1 MSQKYCRIHHLVMNM
16 RKVELRMNEQMKY
29 EVIKDLVDHNG
40 NKNRASRKLGLS
52 RRQID
57 RLIVK
62 YQENGKSAFVHG
74 NRSRKPVSTLD
85 KAISEDI
92 ILLYKN
98 KYQGWN
104 FKHFHEWLVEKEN
117 VKVSYKFVYN
127 VLTKEG
133 ILSPKARKKT
143 KREFAKKKLL
153 QEKKI
158 NLAMSEEQIETIIS
172 HEIALEDSHPR
183 GEKPKYF
190 GEIIEQDGSIHNWF
204 GDIKSCL
211 HLAIDKATS
220 TIVGAYFDT
229 QETLNGYYHVLYQ
242 ILTNYGIP
250 YKFFT
255 DNRTVFNYMSLNPDK
270 RTSDKDVLTQY
281 GYACKQ
287 LGIELETSS
296 VSQAK
301 GLIER
306 TNGTFQGRLVNE
318 LKLHGITTMEEANK
332 YLLDVFVPDF
342 NRRFSMDYSKFQSV
356 FETSPSKEK
365 INYTLA
371 VLTPRKIDNG
381 NSIKYYGKYYQP
393 YLNGELKCFMPKT
406 ECLVIKAFN
415 GELLVTIDEQVFELK
430 ELSRNKKISKEFDE
444 VIEKKEKKKYIPP
457 MSHPWKLASF
467 KKQQQKSHYQ
477 HQYA

>member
-1 MSQKYCRIHHLVMNM
+1 M
-16 RKVELRMNEQMKY
+16 RKVELRMNEKEKY
-29 EVIKDLVDHNG
+29 KIIKELVDHNG
-40 NKNRASRKLGLS
+40 NKNRASKKLGLS

-57 RLIVK
+57 RLIIIYK
-62 YQENGKSAFVHG
+62 EKGKAGFVHG
-74 NRSRKPVSTLD
+74 NRTKKPVNALD
-85 KAISEDI
+85 KSISEDI

-98 KYQGWN
+98 KYQDWN
-104 FKHFHEWLVEKEN
+104 FNHFKEFLKKDEN
-117 VKVSYKFVYN
+117 IDVSYDFIYKT
-127 VLTKEG
+127 LTKEG

-143 KREFAKKKLL
+143 KREFAKQKLL
-153 QEKKI
+153 KEKKI
-158 NLAMSEEQIETIIS
+158 NLAMTDEQINTIVN

-190 GEIIEQDGSIHNWF
+190 GEVIEQDGSIHQWF
-204 GDIKSCL
+204 GDIKTCL

-220 TIVGAYFDT
+220 TIVGAYFDK
-229 QETLNGYYHVLYQ
+229 QETLNGYYHVFYQ

-250 YKFFT
+250 YKFLT
-255 DNRTVFNYMSLNPDK
+255 DNRTVFNYISLNPDK

-287 LGIELETSS
+287 LGVDLETTS
-296 VSQAK
+296 VSQSK

-318 LKLHGITTMEEANK
+318 LKLYGITTIEDANK
-332 YLLDVFVPDF
+332 YLIDVFVPYF
-342 NRRFSMDYSKFQSV
+342 NERFALDYKKFESV
-356 FETSPSKEK
+356 FEESPNKER

-393 YLNGELKCFMPKT
+393 YLNNKLKCFAPKT
-406 ECLVIKAFN
+406 EALVIKAFN
-415 GELLVTIDEQVFELK
+415 GDLLVTIDEQVLELR
-430 ELSRNKKISKEFDE
+430 ELSRNERFSKEFDE
-444 VIEKKEKKKYIPP
+444 VIEIKEKKKYIPP
-457 MSHPWKLASF
+457 MTHPWKLSSF
-467 KKQQQKSHYQ
+467 KKQIQKSHQQ

>member
-1 MSQKYCRIHHLVMNM
+1 MKEV
-16 RKVELRMNEQMKY
+16 KLRMNEQEKY
-29 EVIKDLVDHNG
+29 EVIKELVDHNG
-40 NKNRASRKLGLS
+40 NKNRASQKLGLS

-57 RLIVK
+57 RLIIIYK
-62 YQENGKSAFVHG
+62 EKGKSGFIHG
-74 NRSRKPVSTLD
+74 NRSKKPVNTLD
-85 KAISEDI
+85 KSISEDI

-98 KYQGWN
+98 KYYDFN
-104 FKHFHEWLVEKEN
+104 FSHFKEFLKKDEN
-117 VKVSYKFVYN
+117 IDVSYDFIYKN
-127 VLTKEG
+127 LTKAG

-143 KREFAKKKLL
+143 KREYAKKKLF

-158 NLAMSEEQIETIIS
+158 NLAMSDEQIEHIVN

-190 GEIIEQDGSIHNWF
+190 GEIIEQDGSIHLWF
-204 GDIKSCL
+204 GETKTCL

-220 TIVGAYFDT
+220 TIVGAHFDK

-250 YKFFT
+250 YKFIT

-287 LGIELETSS
+287 LGIELETTS

-306 TNGTFQGRLVNE
+306 TNGTFQGRLVQE
-318 LKLHGITTMEEANK
+318 LRLNNITTIDKANE
-332 YLLDVFVPDF
+332 YLINVFVPYF
-342 NRRFSMDYSKFQSV
+342 NQKFALDYKKFESV
-356 FETSPSKEK
+356 FESSPSLEK

-371 VLTPRKIDNG
+371 ILTPRKIDNG
-381 NSIKYYGKYYQP
+381 NAIKFKNKYYQP
-393 YLNGELKCFMPKT
+393 YIDNELKCFLPKT
-406 ECLVIKAFN
+406 ECLVIETFN
-415 GELLVTIDEQVFELK
+415 GNLFVTIDENVYNLK
-430 ELSRNKKISKEFDE
+430 ELERNQRFSKEFDQE
-444 VIEKKEKKKYIPP
+444 DNNQIKEKNIYRPP
-457 MSHPWKLASF
+457 MSHPFKLQSF
-467 KKQQQKSHYQ
+467 LRQMEKSHKQ
-477 HQYA
+477 HKYA

>member
-1 MSQKYCRIHHLVMNM
+1 MKEV
-16 RKVELRMNEQMKY
+16 KLRMNEQKKY
-29 EVIKDLVDHNG
+29 EVIKELVDHNG
-40 NKNRASRKLGLS
+40 NKNRASKKLGLS

-57 RLIVK
+57 RLIIK
-62 YQENGKSAFVHG
+62 YKENGKSAFVHG
-74 NRSRKPVSTLD
+74 NRGHVPSKTLD
-85 KAISEDI
+85 KSISEDI

-98 KYQGWN
+98 KYQDWN
-104 FKHFHEWLVEKEN
+104 FNHFKEFLKKDEN
-117 VKVSYKFVYN
+117 IDVSYDFIYKT
-127 VLTKEG
+127 LTKAG

-143 KREFAKKKLL
+143 KREYAKKKLL

-158 NLAMSEEQIETIIS
+158 NYAMSDEQMEHIIN
-172 HEIALEDSHPR
+172 HEIGLEDSHPR

-190 GEIIEQDGSIHNWF
+190 GEVIEQDGSIHMWF
-204 GDIKSCL
+204 GGVKTCL

-220 TIVGAYFDT
+220 TIVGAWFDK
-229 QETLNGYYHVLYQ
+229 QETLNGYYHVFYQ

-287 LGIELETSS
+287 LGVELETSS

-318 LKLHGITTMEEANK
+318 LKLHGITTIEEANK
-332 YLLDVFVPDF
+332 YLIDVFVPYF
-342 NRRFSMDYSKFQSV
+342 NQRFALDYKKFESV
-356 FETSPSKEK
+356 FEQSPNEEI

-381 NSIKYYGKYYQP
+381 NSIKYQNKYYQP
-393 YLNGELKCFMPKT
+393 YLNNQLKCFIPKT
-406 ECLVIKAFN
+406 DCLVIKAFN
-415 GELLVTIDEQVFELK
+415 GDLLVTIDEQVLELK
-430 ELSRNKKISKEFDE
+430 ELSRNERFSKEFDE
-444 VIEKKEKKKYIPP
+444 VIEFKEKKKYIPP
-457 MSHPWKLASF
+457 MTHPWKLSSF
-467 KKQQQKSHYQ
+467 LKQIEKSHNQ

>member
-1 MSQKYCRIHHLVMNM
+1 M
-16 RKVELRMNEQMKY
+16 RKVELRMNEKQKY
-29 EVIKDLVDHNG
+29 EIIKELVDHNG
-40 NKNRASRKLGLS
+40 NKNRASKKLGIS

-57 RLIVK
+57 RLIIK
-62 YQENGKSAFVHG
+62 YKEKGKAGFVHG
-74 NRSRKPVSTLD
+74 NRTRRPINAFDNS
-85 KAISEDI
+85 ISEDI

-98 KYQGWN
+98 KYQDWN
-104 FKHFHEWLVEKEN
+104 FYHFKEFLEIN
-117 VKVSYKFVYN
+117 ENIKVSYDFIYKS
-127 VLTKEG
+127 LTKAG

-143 KREFAKKKLL
+143 KREFKKKQLL
-153 QEKKI
+153 EQKKI
-158 NLAMSEEQIETIIS
+158 NNTMPDEQINSIVN
-172 HEIALEDSHPR
+172 HEIALENSHPR

-190 GEIIEQDGSIHNWF
+190 GEVIEQDGSIHLWF
-204 GDIKSCL
+204 GSIKSCL

-220 TIVGAYFDT
+220 TIVGAWFDY

-242 ILTNYGIP
+242 ILTKYGIP

-296 VSQAK
+296 VSQSK

-318 LKLHGITTMEEANK
+318 LKLNGITTIEAANK
-332 YLLDVFVPDF
+332 YLTEVFVPYF
-342 NRRFSMDYSKFQSV
+342 NQRFALDYKKFKSV
-356 FETSPSKEK
+356 FETTPSEEV

-371 VLTPRKIDNG
+371 ILTPRKIDNG
-381 NSIKYYGKYYQP
+381 NSIKYHNKYYQP
-393 YLNGELKCFMPKT
+393 YLNNNLKCFLPKT

-415 GELLVTIDEQVFELK
+415 GDLLVTIDEQVLELK
-430 ELSRNKKISKEFDE
+430 ELNRNERFSKEFDNSVE
-444 VIEKKEKKKYIPP
+444 VKEKKKYIPP
-457 MSHPWKLASF
+457 MTHPWKLESF
-467 KKQQQKSHYQ
+467 KKQLQKSHYQ

>member
-1 MSQKYCRIHHLVMNM
+1 M
-16 RKVELRMNEQMKY
+16 RKVELRMNEKEKY
-29 EVIKDLVDHNG
+29 KIIKELVDHNG
-40 NKNRASRKLGLS
+40 NKNRASKKLGLS

-57 RLIVK
+57 RLIIIYK
-62 YQENGKSAFVHG
+62 EKGKAGFVHG
-74 NRSRKPVSTLD
+74 NRTKKPINALD
-85 KAISEDI
+85 KSISEDI

-98 KYQGWN
+98 KYQDWN
-104 FKHFHEWLVEKEN
+104 FNHFKEFLKKDEN
-117 VKVSYKFVYN
+117 IDVSYDFIYKT
-127 VLTKEG
+127 LTKEG

-143 KREFAKKKLL
+143 KREFAKQKLL
-153 QEKKI
+153 KEKKI
-158 NLAMSEEQIETIIS
+158 NLAMTDEQINTIVN

-190 GEIIEQDGSIHNWF
+190 GEVIEQDGSIHQWF
-204 GDIKSCL
+204 GDIKTCL

-220 TIVGAYFDT
+220 TIVGAYFDK
-229 QETLNGYYHVLYQ
+229 QETLNGYYHVFYQ

-250 YKFFT
+250 YKFLT

-287 LGIELETSS
+287 LGVDLETTS

-318 LKLHGITTMEEANK
+318 LKLYGITTIEDANK
-332 YLLDVFVPDF
+332 YLIDVFVPYF
-342 NRRFSMDYSKFQSV
+342 NERFALDYKKFESV
-356 FETSPSKEK
+356 FEESPNKER

-393 YLNGELKCFMPKT
+393 YLNNKLKCFAPKT
-406 ECLVIKAFN
+406 EALVIKAFN
-415 GELLVTIDEQVFELK
+415 GDLLVTIDEQVLELR
-430 ELSRNKKISKEFDE
+430 ELSRNERFSKEFDE
-444 VIEKKEKKKYIPP
+444 VIEIKEKKKYIPP
-457 MSHPWKLASF
+457 MTHPWKLSSF
-467 KKQQQKSHYQ
+467 KKQLQKSHQQ